1 LKALTDYFEVLHKSI
16 SLSDVV
22 MKTIAMFAVNGLE
35 EVRFKWFFRGHIGNI
50 LLRSRPLPITSP
62 R

>member
-35 EVRFKWFFRGHIGNI
+35 EVRFKWFLEDI
-50 LLRSRPLPITSP
+50 LETFC
-62 R
+62 